1 MSALLLI
8 LSFVLVLAKYCFYSF
23 LDIKTVQ
30 FLRLNL
36 ILKFHRGPALGQV
49 YFRYY
54 KPTHLM
60 FDFTFPD
67 VQLQDVMVQAISLVT
82 TRLTEGMAR

>member
-1 MSALLLI
+1 
-8 LSFVLVLAKYCFYSF
+8 
-23 LDIKTVQ
+23 
-30 FLRLNL
+30 
-36 ILKFHRGPALGQV
+36 
-49 YFRYY
+49 
-54 KPTHLM
+54 M